1 LFREIDSQSL
11 DEGRSL
17 EKQISIEE
25 VLAGWTQLQT
35 ETARLDVECLLC
47 HALCRDSTYLRTWPD
62 KLLSPEEY
70 AHFESLLTRRQQGE
84 PIAHICGTRA
94 FWTLDL
100 FVSPDTLIPRPDTE
114 ILVEQ
119 ILDLELL
126 NDARILDLGTG
137 TGAIAL
143 SLATERPAWEVT
155 ATDFLPEIVSLAKR
169 NANKH
174 QLTNTHIFQS
184 DWFSQIPQ
192 ERFDLIVSNPPY
204 IDPED
209 KHLAE
214 GDLRFEPL
222 SALIA
227 NNKGLADIEHIIE
240 QAKNY
245 LKKNAWLVLEHGY
258 DQAESVQNLFNKFG
272 YHAISTIKDYGQQ
285 DRMTMAR
292 FC

>member
-1 LFREIDSQSL
+1 LE
-11 DEGRSL
+11 EGSSL

-25 VLAGWTQLQT
+25 VLLSSTQLQT

-47 HALCRDSTYLRTWPD
+47 HALSRDSTYLRTWPD
-62 KLLSPEEY
+62 KTLSLEEY
-70 AHFESLLTRRQQGE
+70 SHFESLLTRRQKGE

-100 FVSPDTLIPRPDTE
+100 FVTPDTLIPRPDTE

-119 ILDLELL
+119 ILDLELPKA
-126 NDARILDLGTG
+126 ARILDLGTG

-143 SLATERPAWEVT
+143 SLASERPAWQVT
-155 ATDFLPEIVSLAKR
+155 ATDFLPEIVSLAQR
-169 NANKH
+169 NAEKH
-174 QLTNTHIFQS
+174 QLVNTHIFQS

-214 GDLRFEPL
+214 GDVRFEPL

-227 NNKGLADIEHIIE
+227 NKKGLADIEHIIQE
-240 QAKNY
+240 AKHY
-245 LKKNAWLVLEHGY
+245 LKKDAWLVLEHGY
-258 DQAESVQNLFNKFG
+258 DQAESVQNLFKQFG
-272 YHAISTIKDYGQQ
+272 FHAIQTIKDYGQQ

-292 FC
+292 FS